1 MNKHLMRLIYLA
13 RQSDTACRT
22 TENIHLFVNRV
33 PCDEEEYFSAKPAE
47 LYVIGEL
54 QEYPINIDIP

>member
-13 RQSDTACRT
+13 RQGETAPRT
-22 TENIHLFVNRV
+22 TQNVHRFVNRL

-47 LYVIGEL
+47 LYVIREL
-54 QEYPINIDIP
+54 QEYPINIELP